1 MIALEFLK
9 AFTIGICA
17 SAPIG
22 PVAILVLQKS
32 ITGGRKV
39 GFATGLGATVV
50 DTTYATL
57 AIFAVALARDF
68 INAHTCA
75 ILIAGGIIVSLVGV
89 NMIRKKIEEGRRESV
104 SASNTL
110 QCMGCA
116 LANPGALAVM
126 LGLVALFKMDSTPA
140 PIWGIVP
147 CVALGSIT
155 WWFSFSTVISRIGR
169 SISIQKIKI
178 VNIVAGI
185 IVILLGVTLLVKGIT
200 MLAI

>member
-1 MIALEFLK
+1 MITELLK

-32 ITGGRKV
+32 VTGGRKV

-57 AIFAVALARDF
+57 AMFAVAAARSF
-68 INAHTCA
+68 IDAHTCA
-75 ILIAGGIIVSLVGV
+75 ILIAGGVVVCLVGA
-89 NMIRKKIEEGRRESV
+89 NMLRKKIEAGHKESV
-104 SASNTL
+104 SAGNTL

-126 LGLVALFKMDSTPA
+126 LGLVALFKMDCTPA
-140 PIWGIVP
+140 PVWCIVP
-147 CVALGSIT
+147 CVALGSVT
-155 WWFSFSTVISRIGR
+155 WWMCFSAVSARIG
-169 SISIQKIKI
+169 SAISIQKIRL
-178 VNIVAGI
+178 VNIIAGI
-185 IVILLGVTLLVKGIT
+185 IVILLGLALLVKGIT
-200 MLAI
+200 ML